1 MITQVLTAEKC
12 LSWPAIMKRRFS
24 PAVDLA
30 SAPGLLCRLGS
41 RYVIGTTVTHY
52 RVLRKIGSGGMG
64 EVYEA
69 EDLILGRHV
78 ALKFLLPERS
88 RDPGAVDRFLREARA
103 ASALNHPNICT
114 VHEIGEHEGRHFLVT
129 ELLVGHTLKHLL
141 SAGPMPPDS
150 VRDVALQ
157 IARGLAAAHA
167 TGITHRDIKPENIF
181 VTQNGL
187 VKLLDFG
194 LVKLTEQNPILDAT
208 LPTSDGFAQTSP
220 GALVGTLLYM
230 SPEQLRCDP
239 VGNTSDIFSFGI
251 VIWEMLSGAHPFLR
265 ETPVETASAIL
276 KEALPSFPQP
286 ELQTPAAWD
295 AILSKMLAKHP
306 SARYATAQEF
316 LDDFANFRGAATSS
330 LDNGAAP
337 ARPDSSI
344 AVLPLANLSG
354 TPDTDYFGDGLAEE
368 LISMLMGVD
377 GLRVAA
383 RTSSFRFRGTEIDV
397 RDVGK
402 QLNVSSI
409 LEGSVRKSGN
419 KLRITVMLVNVA
431 DGFCLWSA
439 KYDREMSDIFAIQD
453 EISQAI
459 VAGLRITL
467 RGAVDAPIAPHPTA
481 NPDAYNLYLQGRFF
495 WNKRTAQDLQK
506 GIACFKQAT
515 DRDPQFV
522 AALAGLA
529 DCYATQ
535 AIYGLQAPAEVIP
548 LAREAALKALAINE
562 RLAEAHASLGCIRA
576 VYDWD
581 WQGAEKEFQRAAE
594 ISPRYGTAH
603 HWYAANCLLPLGR
616 FDQARVELQVACDL
630 EPLSLV
636 IRTTVGLQ
644 FFLERRHDEAIE
656 ALRKVVAL
664 DENFGMAHFF
674 LGQVYIEKRMFT
686 EAVAELEMAASLAGY
701 ISEGVAILGAAYA
714 GAGKKEETQRRFKEL
729 DQRSRTGYVSP
740 LLFMHLLLALGEK
753 DQALRSLKQ
762 AREVRACDL
771 IWLNVRP
778 AFDSLRHEPG
788 FVEICREVGLAK

>member
-1 MITQVLTAEKC
+1 
-12 LSWPAIMKRRFS
+12 
-24 PAVDLA
+24 
-30 SAPGLLCRLGS
+30 
-41 RYVIGTTVTHY
+41 VIGTTVTHY
-52 RVLRKIGSGGMG
+52 RVLRKIGSGGIG

-69 EDLILGRHV
+69 EDLLLGRHV

-88 RDPGAVDRFLREARA
+88 RDPEAVDRFLREARA

-114 VHEIGEHEGRHFLVT
+114 VHEIGEHGDRRFLVT
-129 ELLVGHTLKHLL
+129 ELLVGKTLKHVLY
-141 SAGPMPPDS
+141 AGAMPS
-150 VRDVALQ
+150 SWVQDVALQ

-181 VTQNGL
+181 VTENGL

-194 LVKLTEQNPILDAT
+194 LVKLTEQNPILASP
-208 LPTSDGFAQTSP
+208 LTSDGFVQTSP
-220 GALVGTLLYM
+220 GALIGTLLYM
-230 SPEQLRCDP
+230 SPEQLRCEP
-239 VGNTSDIFSFGI
+239 IGSTSDIFSFGI

-265 ETPVETASAIL
+265 NSPVEIASAIL
-276 KEALPSFPQP
+276 NDALPSLPQSATQP
-286 ELQTPAAWD
+286 PVPWN

-306 SARYATAQEF
+306 SARYATAQEL
-316 LDDFANFRGAATSS
+316 LDDFGNFSNVATSS
-330 LDNGAAP
+330 SGNGAAAL

-344 AVLPLANLSG
+344 AVLPLVNLSG
-354 TPDTDYFGDGLAEE
+354 SPDTDYFGDGLAEE

-397 RDVGK
+397 RDVGR
-402 QLNVSSI
+402 QLKVGSI

-419 KLRITVMLVNVA
+419 KLRITVSLVNVA

-453 EISQAI
+453 EISHAI

-467 RGAVDAPIAPHPTA
+467 RGSADASIALRPTS

-495 WNKRTAQDLQK
+495 WNKRTAQDLRK

-515 DRDPQFV
+515 DLDPNFA

-535 AIYGLQAPAEVIP
+535 AIYGVEAPADVIP
-548 LAREAALKALAINE
+548 LAREAAQKALAIND
-562 RLAEAHASLGCIRA
+562 RLAEARASLGFIRA
-576 VYDWD
+576 AYDWD
-581 WQGAEKEFQRAAE
+581 WQAAEKEFQRAAE
-594 ISPRYGTAH
+594 ISPRYATAH
-603 HWYAANCLLPLGR
+603 HWYATNCLLPLRR
-616 FDQARVELQVACDL
+616 FDQARAELQVACDL

-644 FFLERRHDEAIE
+644 LLLERRHDEAIE
-656 ALRKVVAL
+656 VLRKVAAL

-674 LGQVYIEKRMFT
+674 LGQVYVEKQMFA
-686 EAVAELEMAASLAGY
+686 EAVAELTMAEALAGY
-701 ISEGVAILGAAYA
+701 SSESVAALGVAYA
-714 GAGKKEETQRRFKEL
+714 GAGNKEETKRRLKEL
-729 DQRSRTGYVSP
+729 EERARTGYVSP
-740 LLFMHLLLALGEK
+740 LLFTHLLLALGEK
-753 DQALRSLKQ
+753 DQALRYLKQ
-762 AREVRACDL
+762 AREIRTCDL

-778 AFDSLRHEPG
+778 AFDGLRREPA
-788 FVEICREVGLAK
+788 FVETCSAVGLAQ

>member
-1 MITQVLTAEKC
+1 M
-12 LSWPAIMKRRFS
+12 
-24 PAVDLA
+24 
-30 SAPGLLCRLGS
+30 
-41 RYVIGTTVTHY
+41 IGTTVTHY
-52 RVLRKIGSGGMG
+52 RVLRKIGSGGIG

-69 EDLILGRHV
+69 EDLLLGRHV

-88 RDPGAVDRFLREARA
+88 RDPEAVDRFLREARA

-114 VHEIGEHEGRHFLVT
+114 VHEIGEHGDRRFLVT
-129 ELLVGHTLKHLL
+129 ELLVGKTLKHVLY
-141 SAGPMPPDS
+141 AGAMPS
-150 VRDVALQ
+150 SWVQDVALQ

-181 VTQNGL
+181 VTENGL

-194 LVKLTEQNPILDAT
+194 LVKLTEQNPILASP
-208 LPTSDGFAQTSP
+208 LTSDGFVQTSP

-230 SPEQLRCDP
+230 SPEQLRCEP
-239 VGNTSDIFSFGI
+239 VGSTSDIFSFGI

-265 ETPVETASAIL
+265 NSPVEIASAIL
-276 KEALPSFPQP
+276 NDALPSLPQP
-286 ELQTPAAWD
+286 STQPPVPWN

-306 SARYATAQEF
+306 SARYATAQEL
-316 LDDFANFRGAATSS
+316 LDDFGNFGGVATSS
-330 LDNGAAP
+330 FGSSGNGAAL

-344 AVLPLANLSG
+344 AVLPLLNLSG
-354 TPDTDYFGDGLAEE
+354 SPDTDYFGDGLAEE

-397 RDVGK
+397 RDVGR
-402 QLNVSSI
+402 QLKVSSI

-419 KLRITVMLVNVA
+419 KLRITVSLVNVA

-453 EISQAI
+453 EISHAI

-467 RGAVDAPIAPHPTA
+467 RGPADASIAPRPTS

-506 GIACFKQAT
+506 GIACFKKAT
-515 DRDPQFV
+515 DLDPNF
-522 AALAGLA
+522 ASALAGLA

-535 AIYGLQAPAEVIP
+535 AIYGAEAPANVIP
-548 LAREAALKALAINE
+548 LAREAAQKALAIND
-562 RLAEAHASLGCIRA
+562 RLAEAHASLGCVRA
-576 VYDWD
+576 AYDWD
-581 WQGAEKEFQRAAE
+581 WQGAQKEFQRAAE
-594 ISPRYGTAH
+594 ISPRYATAH
-603 HWYAANCLLPLGR
+603 HWYATNCLLPLRR
-616 FDQARVELQVACDL
+616 FDQARAELQLACDL

-656 ALRKVVAL
+656 VLRKVVAL

-674 LGQVYIEKRMFT
+674 LGQVYVEKQMFT
-686 EAVAELEMAASLAGY
+686 EAVAELKMAATLAGY
-701 ISEGVAILGAAYA
+701 SSESVAALGVAYA
-714 GAGKKEETQRRFKEL
+714 GAGKKEETVRRLKEL
-729 DQRSRTGYVSP
+729 EERARTGYVSP
-740 LLFMHLLLALGEK
+740 LLFTHLLLALGEK
-753 DQALRSLKQ
+753 DQALRYLKQ
-762 AREVRACDL
+762 AREIRACDL

-778 AFDSLRHEPG
+778 AFDGLRHEPA
-788 FVEICREVGLAK
+788 FVEICSEVGLAQ

>member
-1 MITQVLTAEKC
+1 
-12 LSWPAIMKRRFS
+12 
-24 PAVDLA
+24 
-30 SAPGLLCRLGS
+30 
-41 RYVIGTTVTHY
+41 VIGTTVTHY
-52 RVLRKIGSGGMG
+52 RVLRKIGSGGIG

-69 EDLILGRHV
+69 EDLLLGRHV

-88 RDPGAVDRFLREARA
+88 RDPEAVDRFLREARA

-114 VHEIGEHEGRHFLVT
+114 VHEIGEHGDRRFLVT
-129 ELLVGHTLKHLL
+129 ELLVGKTLKHVLY
-141 SAGPMPPDS
+141 AGPMPS
-150 VRDVALQ
+150 NWVQDVALQ

-181 VTQNGL
+181 VTENGL

-194 LVKLTEQNPILDAT
+194 LVKLTEQNPILASP
-208 LPTSDGFAQTSP
+208 LTSDGFVQTSP

-230 SPEQLRCDP
+230 SPEQLRCEP
-239 VGNTSDIFSFGI
+239 VGSTSDIFSFGI

-265 ETPVETASAIL
+265 NSPVEIASAIL
-276 KEALPSFPQP
+276 NDALPSLPQSATQP
-286 ELQTPAAWD
+286 QVPWN

-306 SARYATAQEF
+306 SARYATAQEL
-316 LDDFANFRGAATSS
+316 LDDFGNFSSVATFSFGPS
-330 LDNGAAP
+330 GNGAAL
-337 ARPDSSI
+337 ARLDSSI
-344 AVLPLANLSG
+344 AVLPLVNLSG
-354 TPDTDYFGDGLAEE
+354 SPDTDYFGDGLAEE

-397 RDVGK
+397 RDVGR
-402 QLNVSSI
+402 QLKVSSI

-419 KLRITVMLVNVA
+419 KLRITVSLVNVA

-453 EISQAI
+453 EISHAI

-467 RGAVDAPIAPHPTA
+467 RGSADASIVPRPTS

-495 WNKRTAQDLQK
+495 WNKRTAQDLNK

-515 DRDPQFV
+515 DLDPQFA

-535 AIYGLQAPAEVIP
+535 AIYGVESPAGVIP
-548 LAREAALKALAINE
+548 LAREAAQKALAISD
-562 RLAEAHASLGCIRA
+562 RLAEAHASLGFIRA
-576 VYDWD
+576 AYDWD
-581 WQGAEKEFQRAAE
+581 WQAAEKEFQRAVE
-594 ISPRYGTAH
+594 ISPRYATAH
-603 HWYAANCLLPLGR
+603 HWYATNCLLPLRR
-616 FDQARVELQVACDL
+616 FDQARAELQMACDL

-644 FFLERRHDEAIE
+644 FLLERRHDEAIE
-656 ALRKVVAL
+656 ILRKVVAL

-674 LGQVYIEKRMFT
+674 LGQVYVERQMFA
-686 EAVAELEMAASLAGY
+686 EAVAELKMAETLAAY
-701 ISEGVAILGAAYA
+701 SSESVAALGVAYA
-714 GAGKKEETQRRFKEL
+714 GAGKKEETMRRLKEL
-729 DQRSRTGYVSP
+729 EERSRTRYVSP
-740 LLFMHLLLALGEK
+740 LLFTHLLLALGEK
-753 DQALRSLKQ
+753 DQALRYLKQ
-762 AREVRACDL
+762 AREIRACDL

-778 AFDSLRHEPG
+778 AFEGLRHEPA
-788 FVEICREVGLAK
+788 FVEICSEVGLAQ

>member
-1 MITQVLTAEKC
+1 
-12 LSWPAIMKRRFS
+12 
-24 PAVDLA
+24 
-30 SAPGLLCRLGS
+30 
-41 RYVIGTTVTHY
+41 VIGTTVTHY
-52 RVLRKIGSGGMG
+52 RVLRKIGSGGIG
-64 EVYEA
+64 EVFEA
-69 EDLILGRHV
+69 EDLLLGRHV

-88 RDPGAVDRFLREARA
+88 RDPEAVDRFLREARA

-114 VHEIGEHEGRHFLVT
+114 VHEIGNHGDRRFLVT
-129 ELLVGHTLKHLL
+129 ELLVGQTLRHVLY
-141 SAGPMPPDS
+141 AGPMPS
-150 VRDVALQ
+150 NWVRDVALQ

-181 VTQNGL
+181 VTESGL

-194 LVKLTEQNPILDAT
+194 LVKLTEQNPILAAT
-208 LPTSDGFAQTSP
+208 PLTSDGFVQTSP

-230 SPEQLRCDP
+230 SPEQLRGDP
-239 VGNTSDIFSFGI
+239 VSNTSDIFSFGI
-251 VIWEMLSGAHPFLR
+251 VIWEMLGGAHPFLR
-265 ETPVETASAIL
+265 NSPVEIASAIL
-276 KEALPSFPQP
+276 NEALPSFPQP
-286 ELQTPAAWD
+286 VMQPPAPWN

-306 SARYATAQEF
+306 SARYATAQEL
-316 LDDFANFRGAATSS
+316 LDDLANLSGAETSFPG
-330 LDNGAAP
+330 NGAAP
-337 ARPDSSI
+337 ARSDSSI
-344 AVLPLANLSG
+344 AVLPLVNLSG
-354 TPDTDYFGDGLAEE
+354 SPETDYFGDGLAEE

-383 RTSSFRFRGTEIDV
+383 RTSSFRFRETGIDV
-397 RDVGK
+397 RDVGRK
-402 QLNVSSI
+402 LKVSSI

-439 KYDREMSDIFAIQD
+439 TYDREMSDIFAIQD

-459 VAGLRITL
+459 VAGLRVTL
-467 RGAVDAPIAPHPTA
+467 RGAADAPIAPRPTS

-495 WNKRTAQDLQK
+495 WNKRTALDLQK

-515 DRDPQFV
+515 DRDPQFA

-535 AIYGLQAPAEVIP
+535 AIYGLQAPTKVIP
-548 LAREAALKALAINE
+548 LAREAALKALATSD

-581 WQGAEKEFQRAAE
+581 WQGAEKEFQRAVE

-603 HWYAANCLLPLGR
+603 HWYATNCLLPLRR
-616 FDQARVELQVACDL
+616 FDQARAELQVACDL

-644 FFLERRHDEAIE
+644 FLLERHHDEAIE
-656 ALRKVVAL
+656 ALRKVMAL

-674 LGQVYIEKRMFT
+674 LGQVYLEKQMFT
-686 EAVAELEMAASLAGY
+686 EAVAELDMAASLAGY
-701 ISEGVAILGAAYA
+701 SSEAIAVLGVAYAA
-714 GAGKKEETQRRFKEL
+714 AGKKKETLRQLKEL
-729 DQRSRTGYVSP
+729 EQRFRTGYVSP
-740 LLFMHLLLALGEK
+740 LLFTHLLLAQGEK
-753 DQALRSLKQ
+753 DQALRYLKQ
-762 AREVRACDL
+762 AREIRACDL

-778 AFDSLRHEPG
+778 AFDGLRHEPG

>member
-1 MITQVLTAEKC
+1 
-12 LSWPAIMKRRFS
+12 
-24 PAVDLA
+24 
-30 SAPGLLCRLGS
+30 
-41 RYVIGTTVTHY
+41 VIGTTVTHY
-52 RVLRKIGSGGMG
+52 RVLRKIGSGGIG
-64 EVYEA
+64 EVFEA
-69 EDLILGRHV
+69 EDLLLGRHV

-88 RDPGAVDRFLREARA
+88 RDPEAVDRFLREARA

-114 VHEIGEHEGRHFLVT
+114 VHEIGNHGDRRFLVT
-129 ELLVGHTLKHLL
+129 ELLVGQTLRHVLY
-141 SAGPMPPDS
+141 AGPMPS
-150 VRDVALQ
+150 NWVRDVALQ

-181 VTQNGL
+181 VTESGL

-194 LVKLTEQNPILDAT
+194 LVKLTEQNPILAAT
-208 LPTSDGFAQTSP
+208 PLTSDGFVQTSP

-230 SPEQLRCDP
+230 SPEQLRGDP
-239 VGNTSDIFSFGI
+239 VSSTSDIFSFGI
-251 VIWEMLSGAHPFLR
+251 VIWEMLGGAHPFLR
-265 ETPVETASAIL
+265 NSPVEIASAIL
-276 KEALPSFPQP
+276 NEALPSFPQP
-286 ELQTPAAWD
+286 VMQPPAPWN

-306 SARYATAQEF
+306 SARYATAQEL
-316 LDDFANFRGAATSS
+316 LDDLANLSGAGTSFPG
-330 LDNGAAP
+330 NGAAP
-337 ARPDSSI
+337 ARSDSSI
-344 AVLPLANLSG
+344 AVLPLVNLSG
-354 TPDTDYFGDGLAEE
+354 SPETDYFGDGLAEE

-383 RTSSFRFRGTEIDV
+383 RTSSFRFRETRVDV
-397 RDVGK
+397 RDVGR
-402 QLNVSSI
+402 QLKVSSI

-439 KYDREMSDIFAIQD
+439 TYDREMSDIFAIQD

-459 VAGLRITL
+459 VAGLRVTL
-467 RGAVDAPIAPHPTA
+467 RGAADAPIAPRPTS

-495 WNKRTAQDLQK
+495 WNKRTAQDLKK
-506 GIACFKQAT
+506 GIACFKQAA
-515 DRDPQFV
+515 DLDPNFA

-535 AIYGLQAPAEVIP
+535 AIYGLQAPTEVIP
-548 LAREAALKALAINE
+548 LAREAALKALATND
-562 RLAEAHASLGCIRA
+562 RLAETHASLGCIRA

-581 WQGAEKEFQRAAE
+581 WQGAEKEFQRAVE

-603 HWYAANCLLPLGR
+603 HWYATNCLLPLRR
-616 FDQARVELQVACDL
+616 FDQARAELQVACDL

-644 FFLERRHDEAIE
+644 FLLERHHDEAIE

-674 LGQVYIEKRMFT
+674 LGQVYLEKQMFT
-686 EAVAELEMAASLAGY
+686 EAVAELEMAAALAGY
-701 ISEGVAILGAAYA
+701 SSEAIAVLGVTYAA
-714 GAGKKEETQRRFKEL
+714 AGKKKETLRQLKEL
-729 DQRSRTGYVSP
+729 EQRFRTGYVSP
-740 LLFMHLLLALGEK
+740 LLFTHLLLAQGEK
-753 DQALRSLKQ
+753 DQALRYLKQ
-762 AREVRACDL
+762 AREIRACDL

-778 AFDSLRHEPG
+778 AFDGLRHEPG

>member
-1 MITQVLTAEKC
+1 M
-12 LSWPAIMKRRFS
+12 
-24 PAVDLA
+24 
-30 SAPGLLCRLGS
+30 
-41 RYVIGTTVTHY
+41 IGTTVTHY
-52 RVLRKIGSGGMG
+52 RVLRKIGSGGIG
-64 EVYEA
+64 EVFEA
-69 EDLILGRHV
+69 EDLLLGRHV

-88 RDPGAVDRFLREARA
+88 RDPEAVDRFLREARA

-114 VHEIGEHEGRHFLVT
+114 VHEIGNHGDRRFLVT
-129 ELLVGHTLKHLL
+129 ELLVGQTLRHVLY
-141 SAGPMPPDS
+141 AGPMPS
-150 VRDVALQ
+150 NWVRDVALQ

-181 VTQNGL
+181 VTESGL

-194 LVKLTEQNPILDAT
+194 LVKLTEQNPILAAT
-208 LPTSDGFAQTSP
+208 PLTSDGFVQTSP

-230 SPEQLRCDP
+230 SPEQLRGDP
-239 VGNTSDIFSFGI
+239 VSNTSDIFSFGI
-251 VIWEMLSGAHPFLR
+251 VIWEMLGGAHPFLR
-265 ETPVETASAIL
+265 NSPVEIASAIL
-276 KEALPSFPQP
+276 NEALPSFPQP
-286 ELQTPAAWD
+286 VMQPPAPWN

-306 SARYATAQEF
+306 SARYATAQEL
-316 LDDFANFRGAATSS
+316 LDDLANLSGAGTSFPG
-330 LDNGAAP
+330 NGAAP
-337 ARPDSSI
+337 ARSGSSI
-344 AVLPLANLSG
+344 AVLPLVNLSG
-354 TPDTDYFGDGLAEE
+354 SPETDYFGDGLAEE

-383 RTSSFRFRGTEIDV
+383 RTSSFRFRETGIDV
-397 RDVGK
+397 RDVGRK
-402 QLNVSSI
+402 LKVSSI

-439 KYDREMSDIFAIQD
+439 TYDREMSDIFAIQD

-459 VAGLRITL
+459 VAGLRVTL
-467 RGAVDAPIAPHPTA
+467 RGAADAPIAPRPTS

-495 WNKRTAQDLQK
+495 WNKRTALDLQK

-515 DRDPQFV
+515 DRDPQFA

-535 AIYGLQAPAEVIP
+535 AIYGLQAPTKVIP
-548 LAREAALKALAINE
+548 LAREAALKALATSD

-581 WQGAEKEFQRAAE
+581 WQGAEKEFQRAVE

-603 HWYAANCLLPLGR
+603 HWYATNCLLPLRR
-616 FDQARVELQVACDL
+616 FDQARAELQVACDL

-644 FFLERRHDEAIE
+644 FLLERHHDEAIE
-656 ALRKVVAL
+656 ALRKVMAL

-674 LGQVYIEKRMFT
+674 LGQVYLEKQMFT

-701 ISEGVAILGAAYA
+701 SSEAIAVLGVAYAA
-714 GAGKKEETQRRFKEL
+714 AGKKKETLRQLKEL
-729 DQRSRTGYVSP
+729 EQRFRTGYVSP
-740 LLFMHLLLALGEK
+740 LLFTHLLLAQGEK
-753 DQALRSLKQ
+753 DQALRYLKQ
-762 AREVRACDL
+762 AREIRACDL

-778 AFDSLRHEPG
+778 AFDGLRHEPG